1 MKNWI
6 RIGILAIICLSITN
20 TLNAQEN
27 KPIKRNTYYTIHLA
41 KGEQWQEGKSILQQD
56 LKAHGKYMKQLFDS
70 GTLIMAGPYA
80 DADEALII
88 LNVKSREVA
97 QEILEHDPATIN
109 KIFIATLH
117 EWVIPFDAF
126 AEANNKK

>member
-6 RIGILAIICLSITN
+6 RIGILAILYLSITSAL
-20 TLNAQEN
+20 TAQEN
-27 KPIKRNTYYTIHLA
+27 KPIKRNTYYTIHLT

-56 LKAHGKYMKQLFDS
+56 LKAHGRYMKQLFDS

-80 DADEALII
+80 DSDEALII
-88 LNVKSREVA
+88 LNVESREA
-97 QEILEHDPATIN
+97 ALEILKHDPATMN
-109 KIFIATLH
+109 KIFKATLH

-126 AEANNKK
+126 AEAKSKD